1 MDRRE
6 FIAAAGT
13 VAAVAS
19 TSQAFAQMAAEEP
32 MMHPPQ
38 YKALEGVQK
47 TWRRLTGQNLLPKL
61 IANVKFKDR
70 IEASPPQARAAA

>member
-19 TSQAFAQMAAEEP
+19 TSQAFAQMAAEES
-32 MMHPPQ
+32 
-38 YKALEGVQK
+38 
-47 TWRRLTGQNLLPKL
+47 RLR
-61 IANVKFKDR
+61 KD
-70 IEASPPQARAAA
+70 AAHDYF

>member
-19 TSQAFAQMAAEEP
+19 ASQAFAQTGILHVWRHDSVWRHFYFWSASR
-32 MMHPPQ
+32 PPS
-38 YKALEGVQK
+38 G
-47 TWRRLTGQNLLPKL
+47 
-61 IANVKFKDR
+61 
-70 IEASPPQARAAA
+70 

>member
-19 TSQAFAQMAAEEP
+19 TSQAFAQMAAEEQRCLR
-32 MMHPPQ
+32 HSRTR
-38 YKALEGVQK
+38 K
-47 TWRRLTGQNLLPKL
+47 KL
-61 IANVKFKDR
+61 A
-70 IEASPPQARAAA
+70 

>member
-19 TSQAFAQMAAEEP
+19 TSQAFAQMDAEEP
-32 MMHPPQ
+32 TMHPPK
-38 YKALEGVQK
+38 YKA
-47 TWRRLTGQNLLPKL
+47 
-61 IANVKFKDR
+61 A
-70 IEASPPQARAAA
+70 